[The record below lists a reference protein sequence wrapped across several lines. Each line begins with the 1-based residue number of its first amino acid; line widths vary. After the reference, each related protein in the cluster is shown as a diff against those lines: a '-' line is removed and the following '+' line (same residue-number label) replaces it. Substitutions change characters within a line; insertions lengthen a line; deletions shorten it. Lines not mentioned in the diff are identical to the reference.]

1 MSPTVGLFSQKRKIR
16 LFSKEP
22 DFLRPNALL
31 PPKGAPHEKPGKA
44 RRALAGPGKTAAAFA
59 QGAAQRPVPAR
70 QGEPIEIKK
79 SAALAVFVRS
89 RPGARPGPTDGP
101 ARGRPAPA
109 KPKQRR
115 VLPKKEEAFL
125 QAGALLRH
133 LAFFPSSLLWVGF
146 PLGRGKPLARGC
158 AGCVSGWAAGMQAG
172 AGSKRGKPG

>member
-89 RPGARPGPTDGP
+89 RPGARPGPRTAPREGGLRLQNQSKEGFSPKKRRLFCRQGP
-101 ARGRPAPA
+101 FCGTLPFSVFFALGRFSPWKGKTPRAGPQEGRAAKGRPSD
-109 KPKQRR
+109 
-115 VLPKKEEAFL
+115 
-125 QAGALLRH
+125 
-133 LAFFPSSLLWVGF
+133 FP
-146 PLGRGKPLARGC
+146 
-158 AGCVSGWAAGMQAG
+158 
-172 AGSKRGKPG
+172 

>member
-89 RPGARPGPTDGP
+89 RPGARPGPRTAPREGGLRPQNQSKEECTEKRGGFFAGRGP
-101 ARGRPAPA
+101 FAVPCLFPVFFALGRFSPWKGKTPRAGPQEGRAAKGRPSD
-109 KPKQRR
+109 
-115 VLPKKEEAFL
+115 
-125 QAGALLRH
+125 
-133 LAFFPSSLLWVGF
+133 FP
-146 PLGRGKPLARGC
+146 
-158 AGCVSGWAAGMQAG
+158 
-172 AGSKRGKPG
+172 

>member
-16 LFSKEP
+16 LFSKEL

-89 RPGARPGPTDGP
+89 RPGARRRPGLT
-101 ARGRPAPA
+101 APREGGLRLQNQS
-109 KPKQRR
+109 KEGFS
-115 VLPKKEEAFL
+115 PKKRRLFCRQGPFCGTL
-125 QAGALLRH
+125 PFSRLLC
-133 LAFFPSSLLWVGF
+133 FGSVF
-146 PLGRGKPLARGC
+146 PLEGENPSRG
-158 AGCVSGWAAGMQAG
+158 AAGG
-172 AGSKRGKPG
+172 ARCKREAE

>member
-89 RPGARPGPTDGP
+89 RPGARPGPRT
-101 ARGRPAPA
+101 APREGGLRLQNQS
-109 KPKQRR
+109 KEGFS
-115 VLPKKEEAFL
+115 PKKRRLFCRQGPFCGTL
-125 QAGALLRH
+125 PFFRLLC
-133 LAFFPSSLLWVGF
+133 FGSVF
-146 PLGRGKPLARGC
+146 PLEGENPSRG
-158 AGCVSGWAAGMQAG
+158 AAGG
-172 AGSKRGKPG
+172 ARCKREAE